1 MIKLLL
7 ACLVVLVPLLVNEPP
22 HEYSRKI
29 LYTELKGNIKRQVDC
44 LADNIYFEARGESK
58 AGQKAVALVTINRTY
73 SDMFPKTVCAVV
85 RQAHDEVCQF
95 SWWCNLEARDQARR
109 RRFAKQPYAVAREI
123 AMEVYFNYNMMTDVT
138 KGALFYHAVYVP
150 KSAIGVSGLRK
161 TAKIGQHIFY
171 KV

>member
-1 MIKLLL
+1 MVKLFLVLL
-7 ACLVVLVPLLVNEPP
+7 VALVPLLINEPP
-22 HEYSRKI
+22 HQIVEKVQYSD
-29 LYTELKGNIKRQVDC
+29 LKGNLKRQVDC

-85 RQAHDEVCQF
+85 RQTHNEVCQF

-109 RRFAKQPYAVAREI
+109 RRFDKEPYAVAREI
-123 AMEVYFNYNMMTDVT
+123 AMEVYFNYNMMNDVT

>member
-7 ACLVVLVPLLVNEPP
+7 VLIVMLIPLLVNEP
-22 HEYSRKI
+22 HHDYTRKI
-29 LYTELKGNIKRQVDC
+29 LYTDLKGTIKRQVDC

-73 SDMFPKTVCAVV
+73 SGLFPKTVCGVV
-85 RQAHDEVCQF
+85 RQTHQEVCQF
-95 SWWCNLEARDQARR
+95 SWWCNSETRAQAQRR
-109 RRFAKQPYAVAREI
+109 KFAKQPYALAREI
-123 AMEVYFNYNMMTDVT
+123 AMEVYFNYNMMNDVT

-161 TAKIGQHIFY
+161 TAKIGRHIFY